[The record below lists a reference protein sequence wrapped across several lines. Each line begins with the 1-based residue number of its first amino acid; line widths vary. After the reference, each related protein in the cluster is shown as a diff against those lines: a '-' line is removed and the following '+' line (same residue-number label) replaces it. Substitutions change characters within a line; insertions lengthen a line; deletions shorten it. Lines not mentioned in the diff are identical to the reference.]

1 MSGSERRVR
10 FALAVVFALSASPV
24 AAQGADPAALLDA
37 LRASHDPVRQIQLI
51 DDVGRIAAPASTA
64 LDAAKAALQ
73 SGAPPLLLGL
83 VRDTGTDW
91 SVRGEAMTCLRTID
105 APDDIVSQAVA
116 AAKADEGDHAGYL
129 RAQGV
134 TLQTWR
140 DTRANARG
148 VPAATDAD
156 AERRAR
162 VLLRGRGI
170 EVSFDALADA
180 VGDGQAGT
188 VASLMTAGLKVSGAD
203 AAWAKQAVVNGLT
216 TACSRDPVPS
226 LGAAQ
231 AISFLVGHGFP
242 LDLPDESGNTLL
254 MSAAQ
259 FCPAPI
265 AARLLALGARLG
277 AVNKQRFT
285 PLQMALVSGKWDV
298 AEVLVNAGARITHAE
313 ADQIFFQPPEAQSQR
328 DLLSRATQ

>member
-10 FALAVVFALSASPV
+10 FALAVVFALPASPV

-51 DDVGRIAAPASTA
+51 DEVGRIAAPASTA
-64 LDAAKAALQ
+64 PDAAKAALQ
-73 SGAPPLLLGL
+73 TGAPPVLLGL
-83 VRDTGTDW
+83 
-91 SVRGEAMTCLRTID
+91 
-105 APDDIVSQAVA
+105 
-116 AAKADEGDHAGYL
+116 
-129 RAQGV
+129 
-134 TLQTWR
+134 
-140 DTRANARG
+140 
-148 VPAATDAD
+148 
-156 AERRAR
+156 

-203 AAWAKQAVVNGLT
+203 AARAKQAVVNGLT

-231 AISFLVGHGFP
+231 ALSFLVGHGFP

-265 AARLLALGARLG
+265 AARLLALGARPG